1 MEVLDALL
9 REGTRALFSSAP
21 AALLFWFN
29 LAIVSLLLV
38 VLLPARLRK
47 RRRRREIDRLF
58 QASARAS
65 RGVRQDNELAQFAR
79 RIARLSEEFGGRLNQ
94 LRSDRVLLAKI
105 YIDHSNF
112 TKNWK
117 RVINN
122 DAHSLERDIDWSK
135 LPELLLTETRR
146 WLAESRKD
154 PPALVYRGTNI
165 YGTLFEEEYFE
176 LLDSML
182 QLERSAPE
190 KLPLKI
196 YFQKET
202 VERWRQENEAQRAE
216 LGALQNAFG
225 FLVFTILRRT
235 PRHDRLGSS
244 NFTVGGIPIAPE
256 KQLDT
261 LVTTDLIADAMYDV
275 YDIAFLISED
285 SDFCPAVEFSQDM
298 RNKHVV
304 HVGFG
309 AHSND
314 LRSKCRLRIDLSG
327 KEQLYRRIQA
337 KPAGDRGPVRANTDN
352 GALS

>member
-9 REGTRALFSSAP
+9 LEGKRVLFSSAP
-21 AALLFWFN
+21 QALFFWVN
-29 LAIVSLLLV
+29 LAIVIALLTLLL
-38 VLLPARLRK
+38 PRRLRRA
-47 RRRRREIDRLF
+47 RRRRQIDRLF

-65 RGVRQDNELAQFAR
+65 RGGRVDNELAALAR
-79 RIARLSEEFGGRLNQ
+79 GVGRLADEFGGRLQ
-94 LRSDRVLLAKI
+94 ALRNERVQLAKI

-122 DAHSLERDIDWSK
+122 DAHSIERDILWSK
-135 LPELLLTETRR
+135 LPELLLSETRR

-154 PPALVYRGTNI
+154 PPTLIYRGTNL

-176 LLDSML
+176 LLDNML
-182 QLERSAPE
+182 RLERSAPE

-202 VERWRQENEAQRAE
+202 VERWRQENEAQRGE
-216 LGALQNAFG
+216 LGALQNEFG
-225 FLVFTILRRT
+225 FLVFAISRRT
-235 PRHDRLGSS
+235 PRYDRLGSS

-261 LVTTDLIADAMYDV
+261 LVTTDLIADAMYDA

-285 SDFCPAVEFSQDM
+285 SDFCPAVEFVQEM

-327 KEQLYRRIQA
+327 KDQLYRRLQA
-337 KPAGDRGPVRANTDN
+337 KPAGDAVSARAKANN
-352 GALS
+352 GGS

>member
-9 REGTRALFSSAP
+9 VEGKRVLFSSAP
-21 AALLFWFN
+21 AALFFWFN
-29 LAIVSLLLV
+29 LAFVIALGFW
-38 VLLPARLRK
+38 LLPRRLRK
-47 RRRRREIDRLF
+47 ARRRREIQRLF
-58 QASARAS
+58 EASTRAS
-65 RGVRQDNELAQFAR
+65 RGLRRDNELAALAR
-79 RIARLSEEFGGRLNQ
+79 HLGRLAEGFGSRLGQ
-94 LRSDRVLLAKI
+94 VRAERIQLAKV

-122 DAHSLERDIDWSK
+122 DAHSIERDIIWSK
-135 LPELLLTETRR
+135 LPELLLAETRR
-146 WLAESRKD
+146 WLAESRKE
-154 PPALVYRGTNI
+154 PPALVYRGTNV

-176 LLDSML
+176 LLDNML
-182 QLERSAPE
+182 RLERSAPE

-202 VERWRQENEAQRAE
+202 VERWRQENEAQRTE
-216 LGALQNAFG
+216 LAQLQNEFG
-225 FLVFTILRRT
+225 FLVFTIARRT
-235 PRHDRLGSS
+235 PRLDRLGSS

-285 SDFCPAVEFSQDM
+285 SDFCPAVEFVQDT

-309 AHSND
+309 SHSND
-314 LRSKCRLRIDLSG
+314 LRSKCRLRIDLAS
-327 KEQLYRRIQA
+327 KDQLYRRMQA
-337 KPAGDRGPVRANTDN
+337 KPAGEAVPARAKADN
-352 GALS
+352 GGG

>member
-9 REGTRALFSSAP
+9 VEVKRVLFSSAP
-21 AALLFWFN
+21 AALFFWFN
-29 LAIVSLLLV
+29 LAFVIVLTV
-38 VLLPARLRK
+38 VLLPGRLRK
-47 RRRRREIDRLF
+47 ARRRREIQRLF
-58 QASARAS
+58 EASTRAS
-65 RGVRQDNELAQFAR
+65 RGLRQDNELAALGR
-79 RIARLSEEFGGRLNQ
+79 HLGRLAEEFGGRLGQ
-94 LRSDRVLLAKI
+94 LRTERIQLAKV

-122 DAHSLERDIDWSK
+122 DAHSLERDIIWSK
-135 LPELLLTETRR
+135 LPELLLGETRR
-146 WLAESRKD
+146 WLAESRKE
-154 PPALVYRGTNI
+154 PPALVYRGTNV

-176 LLDSML
+176 LLDNML
-182 QLERSAPE
+182 RLERSAPE

-216 LGALQNAFG
+216 LAQLQNEFG
-225 FLVFTILRRT
+225 FLVFTIARRT
-235 PRHDRLGSS
+235 PRLDRLGSS

-285 SDFCPAVEFSQDM
+285 SDFCPAVEFVQDT

-309 AHSND
+309 THSND
-314 LRSKCRLRIDLSG
+314 LRSKCRLRIDLAG
-327 KEQLYRRIQA
+327 KDQLYRRMQVKLSGEAVPARA
-337 KPAGDRGPVRANTDN
+337 KADN
-352 GALS
+352 GGG